1 MNSFRNEGRT
11 IEMNEEQVESS
22 EQQKPRRR
30 TWLSASMH
38 KLVSCCLLLI
48 GCLQPLFAL
57 PVPDSGEDALKFSAP
72 DGDARSTPGDLE
84 RVSLLQMLA
93 TLVAERG
100 DSLRKAGLGTG
111 LANPRGSMRQHL
123 HNGPG
128 ASSHRQTCEKCRL
141 SYQIEI
147 STFTRTRGDS
157 HTQSCLG
164 VTAVSQLRGRMTWS
178 EHGGGLW
185 VGESRQGRWDAAER
199 RGWPTV
205 TVARNG

>member
-1 MNSFRNEGRT
+1 
-11 IEMNEEQVESS
+11 
-22 EQQKPRRR
+22 
-30 TWLSASMH
+30 MH

-111 LANPRGSMRQHL
+111 LANPRGSMRQAFFGQDPNVFL
-123 HNGPG
+123 SRLLARIGKQYKKR
-128 ASSHRQTCEKCRL
+128 SSP
-141 SYQIEI
+141 
-147 STFTRTRGDS
+147 
-157 HTQSCLG
+157 
-164 VTAVSQLRGRMTWS
+164 S
-178 EHGGGLW
+178 ECFW
-185 VGESRQGRWDAAER
+185 KYCV
-199 RGWPTV
+199 
-205 TVARNG
+205 